1 MDQQRLTVKFL
12 TGTAFVL
19 VVGLAWMHWR
29 SEDREAARVRKDV
42 EILRQKPAEAEAKA
56 RAEAEARAQAE
67 AEARAQAEAEKAKAF
82 AEGRLKRV

>member
-1 MDQQRLTVKFL
+1 MDQQRLLVKFL

-29 SEDREAARVRKDV
+29 SEDREAARVRKEV
-42 EILRQKPAEAEAKA
+42 ETLRQKLADAEAEVKA
-56 RAEAEARAQAE
+56 RAEAG
-67 AEARAQAEAEKAKAF
+67 KAL